1 MGTGISRTLCIWRNE
16 YAKGRKS
23 GSCSLLLDS
32 LDSRTYLVLVG
43 RDGLFE
49 EVEGVGA
56 GVVEIGVKRSS
67 EVLWDASLRVD
78 SGVLNHLRRE
88 LLE

>member
-16 YAKGRKS
+16 YAKGRKT
-23 GSCSLLLDS
+23 GSYSLFLDS
-32 LDSRTYLVLVG
+32 LDSRSYLVLVG

-49 EVEGVGA
+49 EVESVGA

-67 EVLWDASLRVD
+67 EVLWDVSLRVD